1 MVVGIG
7 ICIGGT
13 WRDIACCIVGVVA
26 VVGVKGVAGRVF
38 HLKLTVF
45 VYRYFYAVVFV
56 IG

>member
-13 WRDIACCIVGVVA
+13 WRDITCCIVGVVA
-26 VVGVKGVAGRVF
+26 VIGVKGVAGRVF